1 MGETENKSTDL
12 EKQYGCFIENYIR
25 NDNYS
30 ICREERQY
38 AVFLYNIL
46 RKYSKPEDR
55 KDRKDIKK
63 MFDAC
68 RIPEEAD
75 IKHVFYE
82 ATFMRDF
89 FERNRRIHWA
99 EKAEEKLLQKSYSPK
114 EKILNGENSFNYRL
128 LKYVYEDKYKDKFP
142 ILQDCWNQEERNL
155 GHSTNED
162 FNMFEEE
169 KRDELQL
176 DVRQMMNAKPDIA
189 VVYCMSKEVEQ
200 NAVKSYLLFLECKF
214 ESNKSS
220 DQCKIQG
227 KIANFLYKYY
237 LENENIEVSP
247 LMGKESKTEAPIV
260 WFTRKPEEGKIL
272 ISDLIKLNNK
282 IFTKEQ

>member
-1 MGETENKSTDL
+1 MGEIEKKSIDL
-12 EKQYGCFIENYIR
+12 EKQYGCSIENYIR
-25 NDNYS
+25 DDNYS

-46 RKYSKPEDR
+46 RKYRKPEDR
-55 KDRKDIKK
+55 KGIEKV
-63 MFDAC
+63 FDAC
-68 RIPEEAD
+68 GIPEEAD

-89 FERNRRIHWA
+89 FERNRRIHWT
-99 EKAEEKLLQKSYSPK
+99 EKAEEKLLQKSYYPK
-114 EKILNGENSFNYRL
+114 EKSLRGENSFNYRL
-128 LKYVYEDKYKDKFP
+128 LKYVYEDKYEDTFP
-142 ILQDCWNQEERNL
+142 IPQRCWNQKERNL
-155 GHSTNED
+155 GHSTNEN

-176 DVRQMMNAKPDIA
+176 GVRQMMNAKPDIA
-189 VVYCMSKEVEQ
+189 VVYCMSEEVEQ
-200 NAVKSYLLFLECKF
+200 HVTKTYYLLFLECKF
-214 ESNKSS
+214 ESYESS

-227 KIANFLYKYY
+227 KIANFLCENY
-237 LENENIEVSP
+237 LENIEVSP
-247 LMGKESKTEAPIV
+247 LMGKESKTEALIV

-282 IFTKEQ
+282 IFMQGQ